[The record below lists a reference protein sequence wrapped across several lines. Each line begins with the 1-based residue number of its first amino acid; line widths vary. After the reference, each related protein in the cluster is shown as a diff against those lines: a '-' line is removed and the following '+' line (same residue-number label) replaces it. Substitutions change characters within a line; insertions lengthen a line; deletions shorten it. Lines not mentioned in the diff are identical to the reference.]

1 MAAVDDYSEFLEELA
16 DQHQRRLSDALQTL
30 EGRITGYI
38 QSAPETDGQLF
49 DLEWAVSARTEL
61 RTAIEQDFLV
71 EVQDILGDYTD
82 VAARQLTML
91 NNYGTFTGVAQEA
104 IASLQRLSFQGFEA
118 LAAQQLDTLATGVY
132 QYSLTGGTKAE
143 LIDNLRGSIN
153 GIYQASDQ
161 EEVKRLVEIAQ
172 GSTGAA
178 QKAAVDKLHSVY
190 ASDRL
195 GNNLRRYATT
205 YATDSLNQYSASITA
220 ATAREQGIDSFE
232 YYGDVIRDS
241 REFCKKHVGKIY
253 TADEITEIWA
263 GSWAGKSAGD
273 PFIVRGGY
281 NCRHQWLPRVEE

>member
-1 MAAVDDYSEFLEELA
+1 M
-16 DQHQRRLSDALQTL
+16 
-30 EGRITGYI
+30 
-38 QSAPETDGQLF
+38 
-49 DLEWAVSARTEL
+49 
-61 RTAIEQDFLV
+61 V

-190 ASDRL
+190 AADRL

-253 TADEITEIWA
+253 NADEITKIWA

-281 NCRHQWLPRVEE
+281 NCRHQWLPKVEG

>member
-71 EVQDILGDYTD
+71 EVQDILGDYTN

-118 LAAQQLDTLATGVY
+118 LASQQLDTLATGVY

-190 ASDRL
+190 SADRL

>member
-71 EVQDILGDYTD
+71 EVQGILGDYTD

-190 ASDRL
+190 AADRL

>member
-71 EVQDILGDYTD
+71 EVQDILGDYTN

-190 ASDRL
+190 SADRL

>member
-71 EVQDILGDYTD
+71 EVQDILGDYRD

-190 ASDRL
+190 AADRL

>member
-1 MAAVDDYSEFLEELA
+1 MAAVDDYSEFLEQLA

-30 EGRITGYI
+30 ENRITGYI

-61 RTAIEQDFLV
+61 RTAIEQDFLQ
-71 EVQDILGDYTD
+71 EVQDILGDYRD
-82 VAARQLTML
+82 VAARQLAML
-91 NNYGTFTGVAQEA
+91 NNYGTFTAVAQEA

-118 LAAQQLDTLATGVY
+118 LASQQLDTLATGVY

-161 EEVKRLVEIAQ
+161 EEINRLVEIAQ
-172 GSTGAA
+172 GSTGAT
-178 QKAAVDKLHSVY
+178 QKAAIDKLHSVY

-220 ATAREQGIDSFE
+220 ATAREQGIESFE

-241 REFCKKHVGKIY
+241 REFCKKHVGKTY

>member
-1 MAAVDDYSEFLEELA
+1 MAAVDDYSEFLEQLA

-30 EGRITGYI
+30 ENRITGYI

-61 RTAIEQDFLV
+61 RTAIEQDFLE
-71 EVQDILGDYTD
+71 EVQDILGDYRD
-82 VAARQLTML
+82 VAARQLAML
-91 NNYGTFTGVAQEA
+91 NNYGTFTAVAQEA

-118 LAAQQLDTLATGVY
+118 LASQQLDTLATGVY

-161 EEVKRLVEIAQ
+161 EEINRLVEIAQ

-220 ATAREQGIDSFE
+220 ATAREQGIESFK

-241 REFCKKHVGKIY
+241 REFCKKHVGKTY

-263 GSWAGKSAGD
+263 GSWAGKAPGD

>member
-190 ASDRL
+190 AADRL

>member
-16 DQHQRRLSDALQTL
+16 DQHQRMLSDALQTL

-71 EVQDILGDYTD
+71 EVQDILGDYRD

-190 ASDRL
+190 AADRL

>member
-49 DLEWAVSARTEL
+49 DLEWAVSARAEL

-71 EVQDILGDYTD
+71 EVQDILGDYTN

-118 LAAQQLDTLATGVY
+118 LASQQLDTLATGVY

-190 ASDRL
+190 SADRL

>member
-30 EGRITGYI
+30 ENRITGYI

-61 RTAIEQDFLV
+61 LTAIEQDFLV

-190 ASDRL
+190 AADRL

-253 TADEITEIWA
+253 NADEITKIWA

-281 NCRHQWLPRVEE
+281 NCRHQWLPKVEG

>member
-82 VAARQLTML
+82 VAAQQLTML

-190 ASDRL
+190 AADRL

>member
-30 EGRITGYI
+30 ENRITGYI

-61 RTAIEQDFLV
+61 LTAIEQDFLV

-190 ASDRL
+190 AADRL

-253 TADEITEIWA
+253 TADEITQIWA

-281 NCRHQWLPRVEE
+281 NCRHQWLPKVEG

>member
-30 EGRITGYI
+30 ENRITGYI

-61 RTAIEQDFLV
+61 LTAIEQDFLV

-190 ASDRL
+190 AADRL

-253 TADEITEIWA
+253 TADEITQIWA

-273 PFIVRGGY
+273 PIIVRGGY
-281 NCRHQWLPRVEE
+281 NCRHQWLPKVEG

>member
-38 QSAPETDGQLF
+38 QTAPETDGQLF

-71 EVQDILGDYTD
+71 EVQDILGDYRD

-190 ASDRL
+190 AADRL

>member
-16 DQHQRRLSDALQTL
+16 DQHQRMLSDALQTL

-71 EVQDILGDYTD
+71 EVQDILGDYRD

-190 ASDRL
+190 AADRL

-241 REFCKKHVGKIY
+241 REFCEKHVGKIY

>member
-38 QSAPETDGQLF
+38 QTAPETDGQLF

-190 ASDRL
+190 AADRL

>member
-38 QSAPETDGQLF
+38 QTAPETDGQLF

-71 EVQDILGDYTD
+71 EVQDILGDYRD

-91 NNYGTFTGVAQEA
+91 NNYGTFTEVAQEA
-104 IASLQRLSFQGFEA
+104 IASLQRLSFQGFEV

-190 ASDRL
+190 AADRL

>member
-49 DLEWAVSARTEL
+49 DLEWAVSARAEL

-118 LAAQQLDTLATGVY
+118 LASQQLDTLATGVY

-190 ASDRL
+190 SADRL

>member
-49 DLEWAVSARTEL
+49 DLEWAVSARAEL

-118 LAAQQLDTLATGVY
+118 LASQQLDTLATGVY

>member
-1 MAAVDDYSEFLEELA
+1 MAAVDDYSEFLEQLA

-30 EGRITGYI
+30 ENRITGYI

-61 RTAIEQDFLV
+61 RTAIEQDFLE
-71 EVQDILGDYTD
+71 EVQDILGDYRG
-82 VAARQLTML
+82 VAARQLAML
-91 NNYGTFTGVAQEA
+91 NNYGTFTAVAQEA

-132 QYSLTGGTKAE
+132 QYSLTGGTKAQ

-161 EEVKRLVEIAQ
+161 EEINRLVEIAQ
-172 GSTGAA
+172 GSTGAT
-178 QKAAVDKLHSVY
+178 QKAAIDKLHSVY

-241 REFCKKHVGKIY
+241 REFCKKHVGKTY

-263 GSWAGKSAGD
+263 GSWAGKSPGD

>member
-71 EVQDILGDYTD
+71 EVQDILGDYTN

>member
-190 ASDRL
+190 AADRL

-281 NCRHQWLPRVEE
+281 NCRHQWLPRVGE

>member
-61 RTAIEQDFLV
+61 RTAIEQDFLE
-71 EVQDILGDYTD
+71 EVQDILGDYRD
-82 VAARQLTML
+82 VAARQLAML

-118 LAAQQLDTLATGVY
+118 LASQQLDTLATGVY

-161 EEVKRLVEIAQ
+161 EEINRLVEIAQ

-241 REFCKKHVGKIY
+241 REFCKKHVGKTY

-263 GSWAGKSAGD
+263 GSWAGKSPGD

-281 NCRHQWLPRVEE
+281 NCRHQWLPRVEG